1 MSLVYRNEN
10 PLFVHSAKNILDI
23 NRIDSFLKNEH
34 GSTMG
39 PEFGATNLLELW
51 VSDSKEY
58 RKALSL
64 IKNDM
69 ENQTVKASWICRE
82 CKEENEGNFELCWSC
97 QSNRGR
103 L

>member
-23 NRIDSFLKNEH
+23 NGIDSFFKNEH

-51 VSDSKEY
+51 VSNANEHK
-58 RKALSL
+58 KALSL
-64 IKNDM
+64 IENDIKN
-69 ENQTVKASWICRE
+69 QAIKASWVCDE

-97 QSNRGR
+97 QSNRGS

>member
-23 NRIDSFLKNEH
+23 NGIDSFLKNEH

-39 PEFGATNLLELW
+39 PEFGSSNLLELW
-51 VSDSKEY
+51 VSNSDDCN
-58 RKALSL
+58 KALSL
-64 IKNDM
+64 I
-69 ENQTVKASWICRE
+69 ENESKKQAIKPSWLCGE
-82 CKEENEGNFELCWSC
+82 CKEENEGNFELCWNC
-97 QSNRGR
+97 QSNRGG